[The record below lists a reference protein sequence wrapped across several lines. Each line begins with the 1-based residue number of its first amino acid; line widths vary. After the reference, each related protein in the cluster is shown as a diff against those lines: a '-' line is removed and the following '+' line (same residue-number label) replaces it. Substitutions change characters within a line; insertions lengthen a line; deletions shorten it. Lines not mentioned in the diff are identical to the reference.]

1 MRENVHKDVYR
12 FAYDEASTEL
22 RKILKAFEQL
32 CAQKNRVEKLMEV
45 LKPELGMQELAN
57 DDNHVDTPALLH
69 RGHPPNRSLT
79 DFHFRPSFSPA
90 RPAGRAPRRVW
101 LTYFFQARF
110 SRASKSASPGF

>member
-45 LKPELGMQELAN
+45 LKPELGMAEQEN
-57 DDNHVDTPALLH
+57 GGSHVKRTTHLPYCTVVT
-69 RGHPPNRSLT
+69 RLT
-79 DFHFRPSFSPA
+79 
-90 RPAGRAPRRVW
+90 V
-101 LTYFFQARF
+101 L
-110 SRASKSASPGF
+110 